1 MPPRG
6 TKKTITKGERVATL
20 TARVQYQRSQ
30 LRQPTHANIVDRVS
44 QPTYSQWA
52 VGQMNMDQLNTVYDK
67 AQNITRSDRV
77 ADGIADHL
85 IPELGQMQQQKEQI
99 EAAMKAIREGFA
111 LGFASTYATDRG
123 FEADD
128 FYTMMET
135 RIKELNDLR
144 VQQQIAAA
152 AAEATAQ
159 AQAQAQ
165 AAQAQNQAPANAD
178 AQMGS

>member
-1 MPPRG
+1 M
-6 TKKTITKGERVATL
+6 T
-20 TARVQYQRSQ
+20 
-30 LRQPTHANIVDRVS
+30 
-44 QPTYSQWA
+44 
-52 VGQMNMDQLNTVYDK
+52 M
-67 AQNITRSDRV
+67 
-77 ADGIADHL
+77 
-85 IPELGQMQQQKEQI
+85 GQMQQQKEQI

-123 FEADD
+123 YEVDG
-128 FYTMMET
+128 FYTMMEN

-152 AAEATAQ
+152 AAQAT

-178 AQMGS
+178 ATMGN